1 MRVLAL
7 ATPAPRTQP
16 HLQQWPD
23 ALTAQEPSNP
33 GGTGEDDDIGGRIR
47 AFRKDQ
53 GMTLTDLATTAGVS
67 KSHLSALENGAG
79 ARPGAAILHKIAVA
93 LGVTIADVIGR
104 EVRPQTPTE
113 MPASLLEFA
122 KAQQRPQADKDMLAS
137 ITFRGEQRR
146 TPERWAYIYTAIKT
160 SASLDPDE

>member
-122 KAQQRPQADKDMLAS
+122 KAQQRPQADIDMLAS
-137 ITFRGEQRR
+137 ITFRGEQTPHTR
-146 TPERWAYIYTAIKT
+146 TLGLHLHSHQT